1 MSQAE
6 EIKRLK
12 DIGMETSNFNIV
24 NNVILNLS
32 AYGHKSIPVITEIIN
47 NQPNRE
53 VRTFGMETIE
63 RIKMRGY

>member
-32 AYGHKSIPVITEIIN
+32 SYGHKSIPVITEIIN
-47 NQPNRE
+47 NQPSRE
-53 VRTFGMETIE
+53 VRTYGMETIE
-63 RIKMRGY
+63 RIKLRSY